1 LSLDLLS
8 HRTQAT
14 QEVSLYLMEDLSMLC
29 SVYPPLEEL
38 EEVLHPANQVEL
50 ESEELDDLAQEPEDL
65 EAQELEVQVELES
78 ASALV
83 PEVLVVLA
91 VLEVEVL
98 EALEV
103 QVDLCSTES

>member
-1 LSLDLLS
+1 
-8 HRTQAT
+8 
-14 QEVSLYLMEDLSMLC
+14 MLC

-83 PEVLVVLA
+83 PEVQ
-91 VLEVEVL
+91 EVEVPEEL
-98 EALEV
+98 VVPELPEV
-103 QVDLCSTES
+103 QVDLSSTESGSLLEVLTA

>member
-1 LSLDLLS
+1 
-8 HRTQAT
+8 
-14 QEVSLYLMEDLSMLC
+14 MLC

-65 EAQELEVQVELES
+65 EAQELEVQAELES

-83 PEVLVVLA
+83 PEVLEE
-91 VLEVEVL
+91 EVPEVPEL
-98 EALEV
+98 PE
-103 QVDLCSTES
+103 DLCSAEL